1 MAKIDDLAELLVE
14 ELSDFKVQLHR
25 MEQLSEKLR
34 TTPVS
39 PDIKEMKSVLNINL
53 KQQEE
58 LSTVQHKKISE
69 LTKRLSKSNHYPTWL
84 LVLFGTLI
92 LFCFS
97 LTSYS
102 IYEIKDASK
111 TNNEYYEKGQ
121 NEVINHFSTFL
132 KENKEANDTYQ
143 KWSKTKTE

>member
-14 ELSDFKVQLHR
+14 ELSDFKTQLHK
-25 MEQLSEKLR
+25 MEQLSKELKTIPL
-34 TTPVS
+34 S

-58 LSTVQHKKISE
+58 LSFVQRKKISE
-69 LTKRLSKSNHYPTWL
+69 LTRKLSKSNHYPTWL
-84 LVLFGTLI
+84 IILFGTLL

-102 IYEIKDASK
+102 VYEIKSASK
-111 TNNEYYEKGQ
+111 INRQYYKKGQ
-121 NEVINHFSTFL
+121 NEVIQHFNTFL
-132 KENKEANDTYQ
+132 KENKGANEAYQ